1 LSQGFPIE
9 KLIKFDTCC
18 LLRLNSPSTCTVTI
32 EVLGHELD
40 FAQDPN
46 SKHLGT
52 TVWDASMVFAK
63 YLGKNSR
70 KGRFSSS
77 KLKGKRAIELGA
89 GCGVAG
95 FGT

>member
-1 LSQGFPIE
+1 
-9 KLIKFDTCC
+9 
-18 LLRLNSPSTCTVTI
+18 
-32 EVLGHELD
+32 
-40 FAQDPN
+40 
-46 SKHLGT
+46 
-52 TVWDASMVFAK
+52 MVFAK